1 MNATVED
8 LRPTIV
14 PRSDQLNS
22 EQLLGTTMTITVT
35 DVTMG
40 SSEQPVTVHYAG
52 EEGRPFKPGKTS
64 RKVLIFA
71 WGENGRN
78 WVGKSMT
85 LYCDERVMFGGEK
98 VGGIRISHLSHIDKE
113 IAISLTA
120 TKGKK
125 AMHTI
130 KVLRDSPELVA
141 ALAAITAA
149 TDKASMSAA
158 AALAKRLTLPAEIA
172 TAQGSYSAKV
182 AALKKSAS
190 KSTAFDLAAFATR
203 AKACADVE
211 QLQVL
216 SDEAE
221 AMTEGPDK
229 AAALEILQERDAELL
244 PPA

>member
-22 EQLLGTTMTITVT
+22 EQLLGTTLTITVT

-40 SSEQPVTVHYAG
+40 SAEQPVTVHYAG

-78 WVGKSMT
+78 WIGKSMT

-141 ALAAITAA
+141 ALAAIAAA
-149 TDKASMSAA
+149 TDKAGMSAA
-158 AALAKRLTLPAEIA
+158 AALAKKLTAPTEIT
-172 TAQGSYSAKV
+172 TAQGAYTAKV
-182 AALKKSAS
+182 AALKKSAM
-190 KSTAFDLAAFATR
+190 KPAAFDLAAFTER
-203 AKACADVE
+203 VKACADE
-211 QLQVL
+211 MALQVL
-216 SDEAE
+216 DDEAG
-221 AMTEGPDK
+221 ALTEGPDK
-229 AAALEILQERDAELL
+229 DAAVAAVAARDAEL
-244 PPA
+244 AA